1 MACSA
6 GLFCLSVTNTGGI
19 KMDYG
24 VIEKRIGYC
33 FQNRDLLQQ
42 AFVRRSYAQE
52 NGGEDNEVLE
62 FIGDKAL
69 DVVVVKLLTDQ
80 FGFFSSECDNYDRN
94 EDWNE
99 FCCELDEGELT
110 DYKKRL
116 VSRQYLSDRI
126 DAMGL
131 AKYLIMGKGDIQNHA
146 EERPAVKEDLFEAI
160 VGAVALDSG
169 WNWQKLT
176 EIVELMLD
184 ADLEAMDRGKE
195 EPDYVREITE
205 WNQKNYEKDPFI
217 SFQKVQ
223 HAWPVYING
232 VFQEE
237 RNGKFSC
244 RVSLGNARIDENRCY
259 WTGLGEYELK
269 EFTAEGN
276 SKREARFR
284 ACKSAYEYLN
294 ENNLLFSIS
303 DEIENPNW
311 EDAISQLEILARRG
325 YFSIPTYDFR
335 STNADNGNSAWE
347 CTCRIAEKGLS
358 FTATASSK
366 KNAKKTAAYAMLKK
380 VLKKEESNSR

>member
-1 MACSA
+1 
-6 GLFCLSVTNTGGI
+6 
-19 KMDYG
+19 MDYG

-33 FQNRDLLQQ
+33 FQNRDLLRQ

-62 FIGDKAL
+62 FIGDKVL
-69 DVVVVKLLTDQ
+69 DLVVVKLLTDQ
-80 FGFFSSECDNYDRN
+80 FGFYSSECDDFDRN

-176 EIVELMLD
+176 EIVELMLN
-184 ADLEAMDRGKE
+184 ADLEAMENDEE
-195 EPDYVREITE
+195 EPDYVREISE
-205 WNQKNYEKDPFI
+205 WNQKNHGKDPDF
-217 SFQKVQ
+217 SFREV
-223 HAWPVYING
+223 WNG
-232 VFQEE
+232 WSGVTQ
-237 RNGKFSC
+237 NAKFSC
-244 RVSLGNARIDENRCY
+244 TVSLGDAGIDGYGVY
-259 WTGLGEYELK
+259 WWNYRRK
-269 EFTAEGN
+269 NFTEEGS
-276 SKREARFR
+276 SKREARFF
-284 ACKSAYEYLN
+284 ACKKAFEFLD
-294 ENNLLFSIS
+294 EHNLLFSIS

-311 EDAISQLEILARRG
+311 EDAICQLEILARRG

-380 VLKKEESNSR
+380 VLKKEEPNSR